1 MSNRVLPPLPKYFQG
16 STVNA
21 SYLRSPIAEYKGNPL
36 IEALPPIFSYLEV
49 AEKMARY
56 LPFDPWERN
65 MESHIRLYF
74 PLRLY
79 HYYQPLEQHI
89 ELESKISR
97 MIRQGYLSRNPLTP
111 EFPQYLGTVRKTIRS
126 IGQYELSEDM
136 GNDAHAITIIGVSG
150 IGKSRAMN
158 RILNMYPQVIIH
170 PKPVNL
176 LQVVWLKID
185 CPYDGSLR
193 GLCIYFFQTM
203 DRVLGTN
210 YYEKFVSSRTSID
223 MMLAHMAQIAALHCI
238 GVLVIDEI
246 QHLDM
251 AKGGG
256 SEKMLNFFV
265 TLVNTIGVPVVLI
278 GTMKALG
285 ILQQQFRQARRG
297 SGQGDVVWEPLPH
310 DALWDLLLSKMWEY
324 QWTKTFVPFTNEI
337 SKVMYEESQGI
348 IDIAIKLFLL
358 GQLRVIYD
366 ETESITLEVIRR
378 VSREDLRL
386 VQPMLEA
393 LRSGDPKKILKYDDI
408 HPLDIQQLVQKYL
421 AKNRSISL
429 EQLQQLQQ
437 MEATSLQ
444 EEDILKKVLDHL
456 FTMGITQE
464 TAQHA
469 VEFAF
474 KEMDDRTN
482 LAGLLRRATILALN
496 PDGLKLARKTKKKKT
511 DMEREKTSD
520 PLGYENLKATGFIK
534 DPLKDFNL

>member
-1 MSNRVLPPLPKYFQG
+1 MGNKITPLLPKFFQG

-21 SYLRSPIAEYKGNPL
+21 LYLESPIDEYKENPL
-36 IEALPPIFSYLEV
+36 IEALPPIFSYLEA

-56 LPFDPWERN
+56 LPFAPWERE

-97 MIRQGYLSRNPLTP
+97 MIRLGYLSRNPMTP
-111 EFPQYLGTVRKTIRS
+111 DFPRYLGHVRKTMRN
-126 IGQYELSEDM
+126 IGQYELAEDM

-150 IGKSRAMN
+150 IGKTRAMN

-170 PKPVNL
+170 PRPVNL

-193 GLCIYFFQTM
+193 GLCIYFFQAL

-210 YYEKFVSSRTSID
+210 YYEKYVSPRTSID
-223 MMLAHMAQIAALHCI
+223 MMLAQMAQIAALHCI

-285 ILQQQFRQARRG
+285 VLQQQFRQARRG

-310 DALWDLLLSKMWEY
+310 DELWDLLLGKMWEY
-324 QWTKTFVPFTNEI
+324 QWTKTFVPYTEEI
-337 SKVMYEESQGI
+337 SKVMYEQSQGI

-358 GQLRVIYD
+358 AQLRVIYD
-366 ETESITLEVIRR
+366 ETERITPEVIQRI
-378 VSREDLRL
+378 SREDLRL
-386 VQPMLEA
+386 VQPMLAA
-393 LRSGDPKKILKYDDI
+393 LRSGDPKQIMKYDDI
-408 HPLDIQQLVQKYL
+408 RPLDMGQLVQRYIT
-421 AKNRSISL
+421 NTNNISL
-429 EQLQQLQQ
+429 EQLQQLG
-437 MEATSLQ
+437 ASAPVQ
-444 EEDILKKVLDHL
+444 EEDIIKKVLEHL
-456 FTMGITQE
+456 FAMGIDKD
-464 TAQHA
+464 TAQMA
-469 VEFAF
+469 VDNTL
-474 KEMDDRTN
+474 KETDLGSNFTDV
-482 LAGLLRRATILALN
+482 LRSATVLALN
-496 PDGLKLARKTKKKKT
+496 PSSTSEANSKNIKKKAKS
-511 DMEREKTSD
+511 EKEKVTG
-520 PLGYENLKATGFIK
+520 PLGYENLKAAGIIK

>member
-1 MSNRVLPPLPKYFQG
+1 MSNKMAFSPPKIFQG

-21 SYLRSPIAEYKGNPL
+21 AYLTSLIVEHQGNPL
-36 IEALPPIFSYLEV
+36 IEALPPVFSYLEV

-56 LPFDPWERN
+56 LPFDPWERE

-97 MIRQGYLSRNPLTP
+97 MIRQGYLSRNPMTP
-111 EFPQYLGTVRKTIRS
+111 DFPQYLGTVRKTMRS

-136 GNDAHAITIIGVSG
+136 GTDAHAITIIGFSG
-150 IGKSRAMN
+150 IGKTRAMN

-193 GLCIYFFQTM
+193 GLCIYFFQAM

-210 YYEKFVSSRTSID
+210 YYEKFVSPRTSID

-285 ILQQQFRQARRG
+285 VLQQQFRQARRG
-297 SGQGDVVWEPLPH
+297 SGQGDVVWEPLPR
-310 DALWDLLLSKMWEY
+310 DELWDLLLDKMWQY
-324 QWTKTFVPFTNEI
+324 QWTKKPVPFTDEI
-337 SKVMYEESQGI
+337 SAIMYEESQGI
-348 IDIAIKLFLL
+348 IDIAVKLFLL
-358 GQLRVIYD
+358 AQLRVIYD
-366 ETESITLEVIRR
+366 ETEKITPEVISR
-378 VSREDLRL
+378 VSREDLQL
-386 VQPMLEA
+386 VQPMLDA
-393 LRSGDPKKILKYDDI
+393 LRSGDLERIRKYEDI
-408 HPLDIQQLVQKYL
+408 RPLDTKQMVQKYM
-421 AKNRSISL
+421 AKHRSISL
-429 EQLQQLQQ
+429 EQLQQL
-437 MEATSLQ
+437 ESTAPVQ
-444 EEDILKKVLDHL
+444 EEDILKKVLEHL
-456 FTMGITQE
+456 FSMGIDQG
-464 TAQHA
+464 TAQQA
-469 VEFAF
+469 VKNAF
-474 KEMDDRTN
+474 KEMDSRAN
-482 LAGLLRRATILALN
+482 LAEALRRATVLALN
-496 PDGLKLARKTKKKKT
+496 PEEMKLSKKTKKKNT
-511 DMEREKTSD
+511 TVEPETISG
-520 PLGYENLKATGFIK
+520 PLGYENLKANGFIK
-534 DPLKDFNL
+534 DPLKDFSL